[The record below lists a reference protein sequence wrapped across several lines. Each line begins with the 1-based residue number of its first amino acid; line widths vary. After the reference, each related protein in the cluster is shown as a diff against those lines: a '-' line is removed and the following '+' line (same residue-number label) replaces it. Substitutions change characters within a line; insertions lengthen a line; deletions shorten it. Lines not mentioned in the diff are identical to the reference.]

1 MGYRV
6 NTLIAGVCYR
16 YDTGQWSIRPRLG
29 IGAAYSELSSTP
41 FVRMDRE
48 TDQPLKQYCFSEV
61 APKEDFYADGN
72 YSTRWGF
79 AAYAGLQATYTFR
92 HHFYLSLECGFKA
105 FTCAMEYSRME
116 YDFVPA
122 YHPDN
127 WPEAVA
133 QDQLR
138 NSWEVDM
145 DSCVTSRANRPWVLL
160 NVNFGIGW
168 NIGWNRNASR

>member
-1 MGYRV
+1 
-6 NTLIAGVCYR
+6 
-16 YDTGQWSIRPRLG
+16 
-29 IGAAYSELSSTP
+29 
-41 FVRMDRE
+41 
-48 TDQPLKQYCFSEV
+48 
-61 APKEDFYADGN
+61 
-72 YSTRWGF
+72 
-79 AAYAGLQATYTFR
+79 
-92 HHFYLSLECGFKA
+92 
-105 FTCAMEYSRME
+105 ME

-127 WPEAVA
+127 WPEAGA